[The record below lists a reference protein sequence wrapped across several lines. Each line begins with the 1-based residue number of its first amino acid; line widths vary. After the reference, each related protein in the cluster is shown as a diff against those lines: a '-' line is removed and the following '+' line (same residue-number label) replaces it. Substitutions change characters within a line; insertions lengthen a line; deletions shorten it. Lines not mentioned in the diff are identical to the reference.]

1 MERNFVVATGRRGV
15 PVLLVN
21 TTPHPIRF
29 RDHDGN
35 IVIVPN
41 NPDYLLNAKAVEEQ
55 VGDDLVTTRFVGTDN
70 GDAIIESIQKI
81 AKEISYA
88 DLRII
93 GSMIAAQAYPR
104 KVVALTPCPGFERVA
119 PSEKLM
125 STEKFTIFLG

>member
-1 MERNFVVATGRRGV
+1 MERNFVVAAGRRGV

-55 VGDDLVTTRFVGTDN
+55 VGDDLVTTKFVGTDN

-81 AKEISYA
+81 SKEISYA

-119 PSEKLM
+119 PAEKLM